1 MAIIRRNVDNCA
13 GLGLSCSLDFCDLLP
28 RNGTFVAA
36 FDGPHAARSS
46 KEAKASKV
54 HYECGKHVFFCL
66 SCDMG
71 KFNASVFRSRRTY
84 KLLQGTDVRSCEQ
97 VRTSHPPHH
106 LNLSPSKRIEKKKH
120 TQSIF
125 HWEAHDG
132 PPNHIPA
139 LHSFLC
145 SLHSPKYFLVQK
157 WPEIRLILPAISI
170 TDVFQLFSRS
180 YKHSNPHLL
189 HIHVRNVLKTPE
201 FLLARIPWKL
211 QKSISYP
218 VYVVICRRWAE
229 IKTFE

>member
-1 MAIIRRNVDNCA
+1 MRQTR
-13 GLGLSCSLDFCDLLP
+13 
-28 RNGTFVAA
+28 
-36 FDGPHAARSS
+36 
-46 KEAKASKV
+46 
-54 HYECGKHVFFCL
+54 FFCL

-71 KFNASVFRSRRTY
+71 KFHASVFRSRRTY

-106 LNLSPSKRIEKKKH
+106 LNLS
-120 TQSIF
+120 
-125 HWEAHDG
+125 HDG